1 MHVIIGGAYNGKTEY
16 VRRLVGDQKVEF
28 CTMETA
34 AMADGRLVIVGLLDW
49 LRQTEM
55 DEAQSLQAVRDVIEP
70 DTIFILTEVGR
81 GIVPF
86 EAEQR
91 ELRDQCGRLY
101 QYLFAQAIEVTRV
114 WYGIP
119 QQIKGV
125 K

>member
-16 VRRLVGDQKVEF
+16 VRRLVGDQPVQF
-28 CTMETA
+28 CTMETVVKS
-34 AMADGRLVIVGLLDW
+34 GERFVISGLVDW
-49 LRQTEM
+49 LRQTEIT
-55 DEAQSLQAVRDVIEP
+55 EVEVLQAVRDVMTP

-86 EAEQR
+86 NAEQR
-91 ELRDQCGRLY
+91 ELRDRCGRLY
-101 QYLFAQAIEVTRV
+101 QYLFEQATEVTRV

>member
-16 VRRLVGDQKVEF
+16 VRRLVGDQPVQF

-34 AMADGRLVIVGLLDW
+34 AASDERLVIVGLLDW
-49 LRQTEM
+49 LRQTKM
-55 DEAQSLQAVRDVIEP
+55 DEAQSLQAVRDVMTP
-70 DTIFILTEVGR
+70 DTIFVLTEVGR

-91 ELRDQCGRLY
+91 ELRDRCGRLY
-101 QYLFAQAIEVTRV
+101 QFLFEQATEITRV

-119 QQIKGV
+119 QKIKGV